1 MSRKKA
7 AFGQQLREALAD
19 GVVSD
24 AESETLE
31 RLKRQYRLSD
41 DAVKSMMDEVRAELD
56 EKNKKTWAWL
66 SLTIPL
72 VLVSSVTFIYK
83 HITLSEVSLW

>member
-19 GVVSD
+19 GVVTE
-24 AESETLE
+24 AESETLD

-41 DAVKSMMDEVRAELD
+41 EAVKSMMEEIRAELD
-56 EKNKKTWAWL
+56 EKGKKA
-66 SLTIPL
+66 
-72 VLVSSVTFIYK
+72 
-83 HITLSEVSLW
+83 